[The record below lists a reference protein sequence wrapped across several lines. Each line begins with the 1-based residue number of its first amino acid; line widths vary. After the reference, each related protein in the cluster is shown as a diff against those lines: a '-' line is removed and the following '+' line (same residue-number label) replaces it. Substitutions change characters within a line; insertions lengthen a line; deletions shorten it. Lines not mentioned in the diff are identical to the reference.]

1 MMLLKSQET
10 SAYRMPNKETMRV
23 SFRDVQKVKKQRIL
37 DDLSMKQTQM
47 QGMLSVKET
56 KIKEKT
62 RTRPDDKQMQDYLL
76 NFSTAA
82 EIVSV
87 KELEKDNGNAM
98 ASFAHAF
105 TAKIQANFI
114 KDSLFEAIRNKMKQ
128 SAQQRKKLQKLG
140 TLSTLRDKYEEYIA
154 NQKGLFCIDNE
165 DRWNPLEKVAQM
177 IQ

>member
-1 MMLLKSQET
+1 
-10 SAYRMPNKETMRV
+10 
-23 SFRDVQKVKKQRIL
+23 
-37 DDLSMKQTQM
+37 
-47 QGMLSVKET
+47 MLSVKET

-128 SAQQRKKLQKLG
+128 SAQ
-140 TLSTLRDKYEEYIA
+140 
-154 NQKGLFCIDNE
+154 
-165 DRWNPLEKVAQM
+165 
-177 IQ
+177 